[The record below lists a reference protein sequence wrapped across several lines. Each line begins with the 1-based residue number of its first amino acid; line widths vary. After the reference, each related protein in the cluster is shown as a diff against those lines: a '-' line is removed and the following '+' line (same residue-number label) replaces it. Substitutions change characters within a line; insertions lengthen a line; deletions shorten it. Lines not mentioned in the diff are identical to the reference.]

1 MFSEGGG
8 LAAAAVVY
16 GVALAFRGGFRRT
29 VTVEGHGGIGL
40 NSSILLPSLWRK
52 NGAFFFQFQFQFSNL
67 ILSLSFPKKEINIE
81 LFLIK
86 AHGYLIMGFCN

>member
-8 LAAAAVVY
+8 LAAAVVVY

-40 NSSILLPSLWRK
+40 NSSILLSSLWRK

-67 ILSLSFPKKEINIE
+67 ILSLSFAKKKKKPNIE
-81 LFLIK
+81 LFK
-86 AHGYLIMGFCN
+86 